1 MTATTESEITDSE
14 IRMRIVE
21 YAKIIFHD
29 ANLTWGGLVEACDG
43 PMEYDYGQ
51 QLPPLI
57 IDIWHTV
64 PLSARLTALLL
75 GQVFFNTIKD

>member
-1 MTATTESEITDSE
+1 MTDTPECEITNSE
-14 IRMRIVE
+14 TRTQIIE

-29 ANLTWGGLVEACDG
+29 PNLTWDGLVEACDG

-57 IDIWHTV
+57 IDVWPSL
-64 PLSARLTALLL
+64 PLAARLTALLL
-75 GQVFFNTIKD
+75 GQGFFNSIKE